1 MSADQQRNRPCPV
14 SHYSLP
20 AQCTQLAGH
29 DETWHWTVHPGTGQ
43 ILRFRSVLGTR
54 HTQEWQSADDYPEA
68 ADAGEWVTWHYA
80 TEADPTPVVPADLD
94 WRAASLVAGHFPTGR
109 GRSGQDGVESE
120 CGCGT
125 WYPIGGESAHLG
137 REVSLLA
144 RGYFDLALRYSRER
158 TQLAN

>member
-1 MSADQQRNRPCPV
+1 MPAGQEHNRPCPV
-14 SHYSLP
+14 RHYSLP

-29 DETWHWTVHPGTGQ
+29 DETWHTTDHPDNGQ
-43 ILRFRSVLGTR
+43 TLRFRTVLGAR
-54 HTQEWQSADDYPEA
+54 HTQEWQPDDDPEA
-68 ADAGEWVTWHYA
+68 AGGGEWVTWHYV

-94 WRAASLVAGHFPTGR
+94 RRAASLVAGHFPTGHV
-109 GRSGQDGVESE
+109 RSGQDGTESE
-120 CGCGT
+120 CGCDT

-144 RGYFDLALRYSRER
+144 RGYFDLALRYSQER